1 MKGTFLKKL
10 FCLSCCMALGLSA
23 VPISAEQNPDSR
35 SSVIDPSQTGTVVID
50 YQDTIDGNDPVTDAE
65 FTFYKIADLNM
76 QITAEDAADLPQ
88 KLADENATAVPGSGT
103 KTDTGVNAA
112 TATDTD
118 SAADTDAKT
127 ETEAVSSSS
136 VTDTR
141 PEEEAEKPS
150 ASGSDTV
157 TSVGNQY
164 ISIIPDLVIDQ
175 NTDTKAIAGKVQ
187 AYYKDHPEIGPS
199 YTGKT
204 GEDGK
209 LAISGMELG
218 VYLGMETSPAP
229 EHYASTPFLFQLPYS
244 DGEDID
250 RTFWNYELKVEPKSL
265 PAGDIVISK
274 QVSGSAGD
282 TNQKFNFVVTFKT
295 TDADLS
301 VPYKISNGTKGTI
314 KTGDK
319 IQLKSGEIATITMI
333 PCGSDYKVTEVEANQ
348 DGYKTTSEGASGRIV
363 RKVPAEVKFVNR
375 KDKQPTPTVHKTG
388 GTPTGDTLPIL
399 YMILAAASVCVIG
412 IVLFFTRRRKKK

>member
-10 FCLSCCMALGLSA
+10 FCLSCCAALGLSA
-23 VPISAEQNPDSR
+23 VPVGAAENPDSR
-35 SSVIDPSQTGTVVID
+35 SPVIDPSQTGTVVID
-50 YQDTIDGNDPVTDAE
+50 YQDTVDGNDPVTDAE

-118 SAADTDAKT
+118 SEADTDAKT
-127 ETEAVSSSS
+127 ETEAVSSESA
-136 VTDTR
+136 TDNS
-141 PEEEAEKPS
+141 PEEGAEKPS
-150 ASGSDTV
+150 ADEPDTV

-164 ISIIPDLVIDQ
+164 VSIIPDLVIDQ
-175 NTDTKAIAGKVQ
+175 TTDAKTIEAKVQ

-209 LAISGMELG
+209 LTISGMELG

-229 EHYASTPFLFQLPYS
+229 EHYASAPFLFQLPYS

-250 RTFWNYELKVEPKSL
+250 STFWNYELKVEPKSL

-274 QVSGSAGD
+274 QVTGSAGD
-282 TNQKFNFVVTFKT
+282 TNQKFNFVVEFKT
-295 TDADLS
+295 TDASLA
-301 VPYKISNGTKGTI
+301 VPYEISNGTKGTI

-348 DGYKTTSEGASGRIV
+348 DGYKTTSEGTSGRIM
-363 RKVPAEVKFVNR
+363 RKSPAQVKFVNH
-375 KDKQPTPTVHKTG
+375 KDNPPTPTPPNKTG
-388 GTPTGDTLPIL
+388 KTQTSDNPPVL
-399 YMILAAASVCVIG
+399 YGILAAVSLCMIG
-412 IVLFFTRRRKKK
+412 IVLFSRRRKKK

>member
-1 MKGTFLKKL
+1 M
-10 FCLSCCMALGLSA
+10 
-23 VPISAEQNPDSR
+23 
-35 SSVIDPSQTGTVVID
+35 DPAQTGTVVID
-50 YQDTIDGNDPVTDAE
+50 YQDTVDGNDPVADAE

-76 QITAEDAADLPQ
+76 QITAEDAADLSEAFTS
-88 KLADENATAVPGSGT
+88 K
-103 KTDTGVNAA
+103 
-112 TATDTD
+112 
-118 SAADTDAKT
+118 DTDAVSGSKT
-127 ETEAVSSSS
+127 DADTALNASENLEPEAVSSSS

-141 PEEEAEKPS
+141 PEEKAEKPS

-164 ISIIPDLVIDQ
+164 VSIIPDLAIDQ
-175 NTDTKAIAGKVQ
+175 NTDAKTIAAKVQ

-199 YTGKT
+199 YTSKT

-244 DGEDID
+244 DSEDVD

-274 QVSGSAGD
+274 HVAGSAGD

-319 IQLKSGEIATITMI
+319 IQLKSGEVATITMI

-348 DGYKTTSEGASGRIV
+348 DGYQTSSEGTSGRIV
-363 RKVPAEVKFVNR
+363 RKVPAKVKFVNH

-399 YMILAAASVCVIG
+399 YMIQAAASVCVIG
-412 IVLFFTRRRKKK
+412 IILFVTRRRKKK

>member
-10 FCLSCCMALGLSA
+10 FCLFCCAALGLSA
-23 VPISAEQNPDSR
+23 VPVGAAENPDGR
-35 SSVIDPSQTGTVVID
+35 SSVMDPAQTGTVVID
-50 YQDTIDGNDPVTDAE
+50 YQDTVDGNDPVTDAK

-76 QITAEDAADLPQ
+76 QITAADATHLSQA
-88 KLADENATAVPGSGT
+88 
-103 KTDTGVNAA
+103 
-112 TATDTD
+112 
-118 SAADTDAKT
+118 SASKDTDAVSGSKT
-127 ETEAVSSSS
+127 DADTFLNASENLVPEAVSSSS

-164 ISIIPDLVIDQ
+164 VSIIPDLEIDQ
-175 NTDTKAIAGKVQ
+175 NTDAKTIAAKVQ

-209 LAISGMELG
+209 LAISGMEPG

-229 EHYASTPFLFQLPYS
+229 EHYASAPFLFQLPYS
-244 DGEDID
+244 DSEDID
-250 RTFWNYELKVEPKSL
+250 RTFWNYELKVEPKAL

-274 QVSGSAGD
+274 QVTGNAGD

-301 VPYKISNGTKGTI
+301 VPYEISNGTKGTI

-333 PCGSDYKVTEVEANQ
+333 PCGSDYKVTEMEANQ
-348 DGYKTTSEGASGRIV
+348 NGYKTTSEDTSGRIV

-399 YMILAAASVCVIG
+399 YMIQAAASVCVIG
-412 IVLFFTRRRKKK
+412 IILFVTRRRKKK

>member
-10 FCLSCCMALGLSA
+10 FCLACCMALGFSA
-23 VPISAEQNPDSR
+23 VPVSAAENPDSR

-76 QITAEDAADLPQ
+76 QITAADAAHLSQ
-88 KLADENATAVPGSGT
+88 S
-103 KTDTGVNAA
+103 
-112 TATDTD
+112 
-118 SAADTDAKT
+118 SASKDTDAVSGSKT
-127 ETEAVSSSS
+127 DADTALNASENLVPEAVSSSS

-157 TSVGNQY
+157 ISVENQY
-164 ISIIPDLVIDQ
+164 VSIIPDLAIDQ
-175 NTDTKAIAGKVQ
+175 NTDAKTIAAKVQ
-187 AYYKDHPEIGPS
+187 AYYKDHLEIGPS
-199 YTGKT
+199 YTGRT
-204 GEDGK
+204 GKDGK
-209 LAISGMELG
+209 LAISGMEPG

-229 EHYASTPFLFQLPYS
+229 EHYASAPFLFQLPYS
-244 DGEDID
+244 DGEDVD

-274 QVSGSAGD
+274 QVAGSAGD

-319 IQLKSGEIATITMI
+319 IQLKSGEVATITMI

-399 YMILAAASVCVIG
+399 YMIQAAASVCVIG
-412 IVLFFTRRRKKK
+412 IILFVTRRRKKK

>member
-10 FCLSCCMALGLSA
+10 FCLSCCAALGLSA
-23 VPISAEQNPDSR
+23 VPVGAAENPDGR
-35 SSVIDPSQTGTVVID
+35 SSVMDPAQTGTVVID
-50 YQDTIDGNDPVTDAE
+50 YQDTVDRNDPVADAE

-76 QITAEDAADLPQ
+76 QITAADAAHLSQ
-88 KLADENATAVPGSGT
+88 S
-103 KTDTGVNAA
+103 
-112 TATDTD
+112 
-118 SAADTDAKT
+118 SASKDTDAVSGSKT
-127 ETEAVSSSS
+127 DADTALNASENLVPEAVSSSS

-164 ISIIPDLVIDQ
+164 VSIIPDLEIDQ
-175 NTDTKAIAGKVQ
+175 NTDAKTIAAKVQ

-199 YTGKT
+199 YTGRT

-209 LAISGMELG
+209 LAISGMEPG

-229 EHYASTPFLFQLPYS
+229 EHFASAPFLFQLPYS
-244 DGEDID
+244 DGEDVD

-265 PAGDIVISK
+265 PTGDIVISK
-274 QVSGSAGD
+274 HVTGSAGD
-282 TNQKFNFVVTFKT
+282 TNQRFRFVVTFKT

-319 IQLKSGEIATITMI
+319 IQLKSGEVAIITMI

-348 DGYKTTSEGASGRIV
+348 DGYKTTSEGASGCIV

-399 YMILAAASVCVIG
+399 YMIQAAASVCVIG
-412 IVLFFTRRRKKK
+412 IILFVTRRRKKK

>member
-1 MKGTFLKKL
+1 MKEIFLKKL
-10 FCLSCCMALGLSA
+10 FCLSCCAALGLSA
-23 VPISAEQNPDSR
+23 VPVGAAENPDTR
-35 SSVIDPSQTGTVVID
+35 SSVIDPAQTGTVVID
-50 YQDTIDGNDPVTDAE
+50 YQDTVDGNDPVTDAE

-76 QITAEDAADLPQ
+76 QITAEDAEDLPQ
-88 KLADENATAVPGSGT
+88 KLAEENATAVPESGT

-127 ETEAVSSSS
+127 ETEAVSSESA
-136 VTDTR
+136 TDNS

-150 ASGSDTV
+150 ADEPDTV

-164 ISIIPDLVIDQ
+164 VSIIPDLVIDQ
-175 NTDTKAIAGKVQ
+175 TTDAKTIAAKIQ

-209 LAISGMELG
+209 LTISGMELG

-229 EHYASTPFLFQLPYS
+229 EHYASAPFLFQLPYS

-250 RTFWNYELKVEPKSL
+250 STFWNYELKVEPKSL

-274 QVSGSAGD
+274 QVTGSAGD
-282 TNQKFNFVVTFKT
+282 TNQKFNFVVEFKT
-295 TDADLS
+295 TDASLA
-301 VPYKISNGTKGTI
+301 VPYEISNGTKGTI

-333 PCGSDYKVTEVEANQ
+333 PCGSDYKVTEVEANKE
-348 DGYKTTSEGASGRIV
+348 GYKTTAEGTSGRIV
-363 RKVPAEVKFVNR
+363 RKDPAKVQFVNH
-375 KDKQPTPTVHKTG
+375 KDKQPTPTPPNQTG
-388 GTPTGDTLPIL
+388 KVQTSDNPPVL
-399 YMILAAASVCVIG
+399 YGILAAVSLCMIG
-412 IVLFFTRRRKKK
+412 IVLFSRRRKKK